1 MPKDELLAPAATS
14 IAAATVPPATPGRGS
29 APHKMIQKLA
39 KEWGEA
45 HGFRATL
52 EQDVLGGAGRVDVVL
67 ERDGVRIAVEVAVAN
82 APAEIVETVVKD
94 IAAGFAYVIV
104 VSADPDLLRR
114 AETRSSEGLPAKDR
128 DKVRFLSP
136 DGLRT
141 FLDGLGPGA
150 EPSDTTAGYRVRVEG
165 NVTADAGGRR
175 TLARLVGSALL
186 RRRRSS

>member
-1 MPKDELLAPAATS
+1 
-14 IAAATVPPATPGRGS
+14 
-29 APHKMIQKLA
+29 MIQKLA

-45 HGFRATL
+45 RGFRAAL
-52 EQDVLGGAGRVDVVL
+52 EQNVLGGAGRVDVVL
-67 ERDGVRIAVEVAVAN
+67 ERDDVRVAVEVAVAN

-94 IAAGFAYVIV
+94 VAAGFAHVIV
-104 VSADPDLLRR
+104 VSADSDLLRR
-114 AETRSSEGLPAKDR
+114 AETRSAEALPAKDR
-128 DKVRFLSP
+128 DKARFLSP

-150 EPSDTTAGYRVRVEG
+150 QRSETTAGYRVLVDG
-165 NVTADAGGRR
+165 NVTADAGGCR